1 MWNEKVK
8 RKKIGL
14 RMWNSEIG
22 RLIWKKVKD
31 MNASYRMDK
40 KLTMMNTGE
49 PNMQLTSDKE
59 TLESCG

>member
-59 TLESCG
+59 T